1 MSGERVLDELTAHQ
15 LLGRIVYFHV
25 LLIAPDLPAS
35 DRPPV
40 SGPACCRHRTPGSRP
55 PETVLAGSAW
65 GALLEVAAE
74 LPGHHRPC
82 LRTPNACCAA
92 CRVIAA
98 AAAVGSGWAAA
109 EHRAY
114 HQRSPAAGLLDACG
128 RAAAGRVGRVFAAR
142 YATECAA
149 LDLLAAEPPA
159 PETLPGVDEL
169 PLTGELLAL
178 WTDPAATTQAPVVS
192 WLNHCTGG
200 LGDVRRVL
208 ESRRNPS

>member
-1 MSGERVLDELTAHQ
+1 MSGEGVLDKLTLHQ

-25 LLIAPDLPAS
+25 LLIAPDLPAAA
-35 DRPPV
+35 RAPV
-40 SGPACCRHRTPGSRP
+40 SGPACCHHRAPGSRS

-74 LPGHHRPC
+74 LPDRHRPC
-82 LRTPNACCAA
+82 PRTSGTCCAA
-92 CRVIAA
+92 CRVTSAA
-98 AAAVGSGWAAA
+98 SAVGSGWAAA

-114 HQRSPAAGLLDACG
+114 HPSSPEPEFLDACG
-128 RAAAGRVGRVFAAR
+128 RAAASRVGRVFAAR
-142 YATECAA
+142 HATSCAA
-149 LDLLAAEPPA
+149 LDRLTAEPSA
-159 PETLPGVDEL
+159 PEALPGVDEL

-178 WTDPAATTQAPVVS
+178 WADPTATTQAPVAS